1 MFILAEIGRITAQ
14 LRRAQD
20 LSQLQA
26 ALNAHVSLSR
36 WQQIEHGCRNATIDT
51 LRRMAEALGV
61 PPLVLGI
68 LSWSDSEILSALRHL
83 PQAKPFQTGQNIALL
98 RKTQGLSQRALAQ
111 RAHVSVSRL
120 RDLEHGC
127 ANVTISLLARIAKGL
142 GISLLALC
150 ALGLSGAQVLD
161 MVHRARAAAQMKAP

>member
-98 RKTQGLSQRALAQ
+98 RTTQGLSQRA
-111 RAHVSVSRL
+111 
-120 RDLEHGC
+120 LEHGC

-142 GISLLALC
+142 GISLPALC